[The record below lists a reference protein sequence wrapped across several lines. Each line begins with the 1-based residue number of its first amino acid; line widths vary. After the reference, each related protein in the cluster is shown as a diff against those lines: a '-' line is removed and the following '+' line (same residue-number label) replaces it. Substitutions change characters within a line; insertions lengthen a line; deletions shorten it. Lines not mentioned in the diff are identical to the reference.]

1 MEVFD
6 VRNEL
11 SPKEL
16 AEAVGAS
23 ESSVKRWV
31 DEGKLEGVRTAGGHR
46 RVALHE
52 ALRFVRDTN
61 LLLEKP
67 ELLGVPDL
75 TAQTLKT
82 VRDGEGGHALHQ
94 SLAKADAVRSRGLI
108 MAFHVLS
115 RSFASVWDG
124 PIMYALNRIAESTQL
139 SGNSF
144 GSEFLA
150 KEICFVALQQVRQ
163 CLRGGQHD
171 APVAVGAA
179 AESEPHQLG
188 TLMAATAVRDAG
200 LRDINLGA
208 NTTPADLRDAIA
220 EHRPA
225 LVWIS
230 AESEEGRT
238 KLWNSIDSLA
248 EQLAAVGGRLA
259 VCGPASVGRNRS
271 TNADFCTVAS
281 MSELSTLAGALRVAP
296 ATNSSITE
304 PRRVHAPVA

>member
-75 TAQTLKT
+75 TAQSLKI
-82 VRDGEGGHALHQ
+82 VRAGDGGHALHH
-94 SLAKADAVRSRGLI
+94 SLAMADAGRSRSLI
-108 MAFHVLS
+108 MAFHVLT
-115 RSFASVWDG
+115 RSFASVCDG
-124 PIMYALNRIAESTQL
+124 PIIYALNRIAESAQR
-139 SGNSF
+139 SGDST

-150 KEICFVALQQVRQ
+150 KEICVVALQQVRQ

-188 TLMAATAVRDAG
+188 TLMAATVMRDAG

-208 NTTPADLRDAIA
+208 NTTPVDLLNAIA

-230 AESEEGRT
+230 AESEVGRT

-248 EQLAAVGGRLA
+248 VQLAAVG
-259 VCGPASVGRNRS
+259 
-271 TNADFCTVAS
+271 
-281 MSELSTLAGALRVAP
+281 
-296 ATNSSITE
+296 
-304 PRRVHAPVA
+304 